1 MKHAW
6 TTSTPPFL
14 SSPKNSKFTLMKNRI
29 HKPAQ
34 TAQELMVD
42 LRNLVV
48 EAEKMAANSVSEYSQ
63 DAFTALRDRYE
74 AAQDR
79 LSSAYDGAKKRVAAG
94 AHYTDVAIHEKPYHA
109 LAIVAGVAV
118 LVGLLVGGRRSR

>member
-1 MKHAW
+1 
-6 TTSTPPFL
+6 
-14 SSPKNSKFTLMKNRI
+14 MKNRN
-29 HKPAQ
+29 HQPAQ

-48 EAEKMAANSVSEYSQ
+48 EAEQMAANSVSEYSQ

-74 AAQDR
+74 SAQER
-79 LSSAYDGAKKRVAAG
+79 LSGVYDNAKKKVAAG
-94 AHYTDVAIHEKPYHA
+94 AHYTDVVVHEKPYHA